1 MFFAIREFLLTFH
14 AAWKAADLPRR
25 LASWWY
31 VVTHQHLID
40 GPPPEE
46 LLCHE

>member
-1 MFFAIREFLLTFH
+1 MMFVLRELFLTFH

-25 LASWWY
+25 LASWCY

-40 GPPPEE
+40 GAPPKGGR
-46 LLCHE
+46 HR